1 MRNDD
6 GLPTVT
12 PPAARAALPDKNPH
26 SSAIEAVR
34 LADKPAG
41 AALGARW
48 LTLMLDEVGYG
59 LMLLD
64 PQAQVLFA
72 NHAARADCAAG
83 HPLQL
88 VGHRLHAR
96 EPAHWALLQ
105 EALDGA
111 RSGRRKLLA
120 LGDAE
125 QSVSVAVIPLD
136 DAPSR
141 STLLMLGR
149 RQVCAPQAVQ
159 AFALCHA
166 LTAAETRVLEGLC
179 QGQEP
184 HEVAGLHGVGLA
196 TVRSQISSL
205 RAKTGAGSIRA
216 LVRQVSV
223 LPPIVGCLRALP

>member
-12 PPAARAALPDKNPH
+12 PPSACAALPDKH
-26 SSAIEAVR
+26 SHASAIEAMR
-34 LADKPAG
+34 PADKPAG

-64 PQAQVLFA
+64 QHAQVLFA

-88 VGHRLHAR
+88 VGHQLHAR

-111 RSGRRKLLA
+111 RRGRRKLLA
-120 LGDAE
+120 LGDAG
-125 QSVSVAVIPLD
+125 QPVSVAVIPLD

-141 STLLMLGR
+141 ATLLMMGK
-149 RQVCAPQAVQ
+149 RQVCEPQAVHG
-159 AFALCHA
+159 FALCYA

-184 HEVAGLHGVGLA
+184 HEVARLHGVSLA
-196 TVRSQISSL
+196 TVRSQICSL
-205 RAKTGAGSIRA
+205 RAKTGAESIRA

-223 LPPIVGCLRALP
+223 LPPMVGILRALP

>member
-12 PPAARAALPDKNPH
+12 PPPACAALPDKNPH
-26 SSAIEAVR
+26 SCAIAAMHP
-34 LADKPAG
+34 ADKPAG
-41 AALGARW
+41 ATLGAQW

-64 PQAQVLFA
+64 PHAQVLYA

-88 VGHRLHAR
+88 VGHQLHAR

-105 EALDGA
+105 DALDGA
-111 RSGRRKLLA
+111 RRGRRKLLA
-120 LGDAE
+120 LGDTE

-141 STLLMLGR
+141 ATLLMMGR
-149 RQVCAPQAVQ
+149 RQVCAPQAVH

-166 LTAAETRVLEGLC
+166 MTVAETRVLVGLC

-184 HEVAGLHGVGLA
+184 REVARLHGVGLA

-205 RAKTGAGSIRA
+205 RAKTGAQSIRA